1 MTTGGRRRQGQA
13 DDELLTGPYRQSSEH
28 QSADVRASRPP
39 IIPPQTSPVDA
50 GQKDP
55 RSRFDS
61 GTDADRMLTS
71 LYCKHYASLVR
82 LAAVLVPDVAA
93 AEELVQDSF
102 VAMHGAW
109 PDLASTDGAWLYLC
123 HAVIRRCDVVLGAG
137 DVGDRP
143 ASRAATGTPGDVVS
157 TLRSLPPRQREVL
170 VLRFHADLSESQIAS
185 AMGISKNAVRSLAAR
200 AMSTLSAGFTQLGD

>member
-1 MTTGGRRRQGQA
+1 MTTGGRGRRGQD
-13 DDELLTGPYRQSSEH
+13 DDELLTRPCSQSSEH
-28 QSADVRASRPP
+28 RSGDVGAGRPP
-39 IIPPQTSPVDA
+39 IIPPQTSPVDVGRKGGPA
-50 GQKDP
+50 
-55 RSRFDS
+55 RFDT

-102 VAMHGAW
+102 VAVHGAW
-109 PDLASTDGAWLYLC
+109 PGLASTDGAWLYLC
-123 HAVIRRCDVVLGAG
+123 HAVIRRCDAAMRAG
-137 DVGDRP
+137 DVADGLAA
-143 ASRAATGTPGDVVS
+143 ASETPDHVVS

-170 VLRFHADLSESQIAS
+170 MLRFYADLSEPQIAA

-200 AMSTLSAGFTQLGD
+200 AMSTLSAELHG